1 MPQAIWFSY
10 IHPKNAAAPVVTQR
24 IKFHAQVKLEK
35 LAHITNHV
43 FGQGYLPANLRPF
56 VRWEGVCGKVI
67 HEHVSVSDLLTW
79 GEGICEDKAIRLVIG
94 K

>member
-10 IHPKNAAAPVVTQR
+10 IHPNNAAAPVVTQR